1 MSAMDAGQVV
11 PGYVTF
17 VGREASWAGRQFMS
31 FSYSVNG
38 QHFHKSLNETVDAWS
53 TTTLRK
59 ASYGLQWE
67 TRCLSGVLSPTRR
80 CVALAKNQQRNPR
93 SCGG

>member
-17 VGREASWAGRQFMS
+17 VGRESSWAGRQFMS

-53 TTTLRK
+53 TTALRK
-59 ASYGLQWE
+59 AS
-67 TRCLSGVLSPTRR
+67 
-80 CVALAKNQQRNPR
+80 N
-93 SCGG
+93 